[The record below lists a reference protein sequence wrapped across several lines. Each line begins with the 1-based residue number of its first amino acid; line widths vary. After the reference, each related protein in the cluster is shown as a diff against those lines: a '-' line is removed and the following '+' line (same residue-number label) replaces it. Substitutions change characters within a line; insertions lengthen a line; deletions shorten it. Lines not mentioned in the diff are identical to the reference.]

1 MAQHLRMTPE
11 HGASSTTGSVGKQAL
26 RSSEIAWASLH
37 GSVNLA
43 ARNLMAVADLT
54 DRGSASGA
62 AESDATKKR
71 MPRRAVRPPDT
82 PRTGGAANVTGT
94 KRGGVLRR
102 PTLARL
108 LSAHNIALARLY
120 QLPDTSVL
128 APIAVVSE
136 VPHEAAGCPPPA
148 IRPPLCPSPA
158 QVLCLL
164 LVPGRGATGA
174 RQAEAVPSAS
184 TSSSVVTMA
193 VTVETLDTK

>member
-108 LSAHNIALARLY
+108 LSAHNIASGPTVSIARYVGARTNRSCVRSSSRSCWLPSTGHTSTSLPLACPSS
-120 QLPDTSVL
+120 LP
-128 APIAVVSE
+128 
-136 VPHEAAGCPPPA
+136 AAGA
-148 IRPPLCPSPA
+148 RKRRNWSKA
-158 QVLCLL
+158 GG
-164 LVPGRGATGA
+164 GRAFCKHIKLSG
-174 RQAEAVPSAS
+174 
-184 TSSSVVTMA
+184 
-193 VTVETLDTK
+193 